1 MRLRDR
7 IVEGFKLRK
16 RLKLQGKTS
25 FIESFGH
32 ALNGISYTAS
42 HERNFRIELCFAIG
56 VTIAAFLFKVSIIE
70 WAILVLTIGII
81 LALEIINTA
90 IERSVDLVTKE
101 YRELAKIAKDASA
114 GAVLVMSF
122 FSVVI
127 GIIIFLP
134 RIIELIGG

>member
-7 IVEGFKLRK
+7 IIEGFKLRK

-25 FIESFGH
+25 FFESLGH
-32 ALNGISYTAS
+32 ALDGISYTAN
-42 HERNFRIELCFAIG
+42 HERNFLIEISFAII
-56 VTIAAFLFKVSIIE
+56 VVLAAYFFKVSILE
-70 WAILVLTIGII
+70 WAILVLTIGMV
-81 LALEIINTA
+81 LALEVINTA

-127 GIIIFLP
+127 GILIFLP
-134 RIIELIGG
+134 KIIEFFR